1 MIFNKLIRNIRAVKD
16 IVQYLFYGLSMDI
29 DIDPFIQI
37 DLVVIIEEFILTLV
51 FNSFKDLGDS
61 AFCDI

>member
-1 MIFNKLIRNIRAVKD
+1 
-16 IVQYLFYGLSMDI
+16 MDI

-37 DLVVIIEEFILTLV
+37 DLVVIIEEFILALV
-51 FNSFKDLGDS
+51 FNCFKDLGNS

>member
-1 MIFNKLIRNIRAVKD
+1 
-16 IVQYLFYGLSMDI
+16 MDI
-29 DIDPFIQI
+29 DINPFIQI
-37 DLVVIIEEFILTLV
+37 DLIVIIEEFILALV